1 MTPVRR
7 LLVFIASVLALV
19 AVVGQVPESH
29 TRHVVTD
36 QRTEL
41 AVAASGLPQIAVR
54 ETGGK
59 THPLLFVALVL
70 GAITLGTPRRHAA
83 SVVVR
88 RESFRLTR
96 VAHCISRRG
105 PPRLLVSN

>member
-7 LLVFIASVLALV
+7 LLVFIASLLALV
-19 AVVGQVPESH
+19 AVVGQVSESH

-36 QRTEL
+36 QRSEL
-41 AVAASGLPQIAVR
+41 AVATSGVTQIAVR
-54 ETGGK
+54 ESGGK
-59 THPLLFVALVL
+59 TNPLLFVALVL
-70 GAITLGTPRRHAA
+70 GAIALATPQRHAA

-88 RESFRLTR
+88 RESFRLKN